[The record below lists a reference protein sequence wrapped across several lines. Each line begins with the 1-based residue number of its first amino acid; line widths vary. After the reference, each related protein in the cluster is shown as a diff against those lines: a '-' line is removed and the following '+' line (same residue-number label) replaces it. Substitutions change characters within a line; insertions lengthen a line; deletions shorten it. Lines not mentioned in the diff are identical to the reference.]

1 MSYED
6 APQTKMLA
14 THCCVC
20 GRPLVDAKSVELG
33 IGPECGQFLHGVS
46 DITEGQRELGNQLV
60 HAASVYT
67 SQGRLDK
74 VRECA
79 TAIGAIGLVGL
90 AEILEDRCNDA
101 VAKAKIEIGEAD
113 GRLWVS
119 TPFKRSRK
127 EEFTKAWRA
136 IPGRRWDAAH
146 ECNVVPADQRPAVLA
161 LLKEF
166 FPGEYAVG
174 PKGPF
179 MVVP

>member
-33 IGPECGQFLHGVS
+33 IGPECG
-46 DITEGQRELGNQLV
+46 QLV